1 MKKIAIIQPNYI
13 PWVGYFD
20 IINQVDE
27 FVFLDD
33 VQFTK
38 RDWRNRNYINSAEG
52 KKLISIPVS
61 SKGKFRQKIYETTC
75 IDNKWK
81 ENHLKQ
87 IKESYKSYPN
97 FNLIYNF
104 LSESFYKT
112 ESLNLLEN
120 LYNINLAIIDFLQIK
135 TKIHYS
141 KNFLIKSNKQD
152 KIVKI
157 CKQIGAS
164 IYLTGPLALNYLE
177 PKIFKKEKIH
187 LEIVDYK
194 KYSYK
199 IQNKNHK
206 FIENLSIID
215 LLMNEGTCSY
225 LKLKA

>member
-20 IINQVDE
+20 VISKVDE

-38 RDWRNRNYINSAEG
+38 RDWRNRNYINSDVG
-52 KKLISIPVS
+52 KKLISIPVY
-61 SKGKFRQKIYETTC
+61 SKGKFTQKIYETNC

-81 ENHLKQ
+81 DNHLRQ
-87 IKESYKSYPN
+87 IKDSYRLYPN

-104 LSESFYKT
+104 LTECFYKSD
-112 ESLNLLEN
+112 SLNLLEN
-120 LYNINLAIIDFLQIK
+120 LYNINLAIIDFLKIK

-141 KNFLIKSNKQD
+141 KNFSIKTNKQD
-152 KIVKI
+152 KIIKI

-177 PKIFKKEKIH
+177 TKLFEKENISV
-187 LEIVDYK
+187 EFINYK
-194 KYSYK
+194 KYNYE
-199 IQNKNHK
+199 IQNKKHK
-206 FIENLSIID
+206 FIENLSIVD
-215 LLMNEGTCSY
+215 LLMNEGSNSY
-225 LKLKA
+225 LKLKN